1 MAMDLSLTDKQR
13 EVVRMYYID
22 NKKMPEIAEI
32 LGINK
37 SSVHKILKRAIKK
50 LEFSKKYF

>member
-50 LEFSKKYF
+50 LEFSKRYL